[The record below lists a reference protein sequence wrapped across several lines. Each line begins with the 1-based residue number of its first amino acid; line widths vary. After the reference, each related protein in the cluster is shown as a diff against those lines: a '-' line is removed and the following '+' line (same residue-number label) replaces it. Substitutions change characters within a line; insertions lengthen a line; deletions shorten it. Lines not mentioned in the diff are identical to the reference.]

1 LISPRIATLSNKIAR
16 ERISVLLM
24 MVCGNAATRM
34 ETFIVKGGVFAYGS
48 YTEIDELFDQQTTE
62 TDAANAKRFC
72 IGCSSW
78 CMSMRPTRPS
88 GSLASSVARAPASRS
103 QDSG

>member
-1 LISPRIATLSNKIAR
+1 
-16 ERISVLLM
+16 M

-48 YTEIDELFDQQTTE
+48 YTEIDELFDQQTAE

-72 IGCSSW
+72 IGW
-78 CMSMRPTRPS
+78 
-88 GSLASSVARAPASRS
+88 
-103 QDSG
+103 